1 MLGFRI
7 RHALGRR
14 LCVIPLLG
22 ILAGAGLS
30 VVTVAI
36 DRHLHSLV
44 TQPLVGSPSDAS
56 TILATIATSVVTLTS
71 IVLTI
76 TLVAVQLAMGQFSP
90 RIVRALL
97 DDRGSQVAVALF
109 GATFT
114 FAIFSLRAIGTGPG
128 GDPTPGVTVLT
139 AFVLVAAS
147 SAALVVFVHHAAQ
160 QLRIGGLID
169 LVGDE
174 LRTQLDE
181 RHGSPERR
189 AGDGSVIMS
198 TAAGNLIHI
207 DEGGL
212 VELARRADC
221 TLELVPMMGDFLMR
235 GSPLVRIHGDASRL
249 DARAIRSRVA
259 LDNER
264 THKGDPAYGF
274 RKLVDVAQRA
284 LGTSSNDATS
294 AVQVVNRLHDCLRQM
309 ADRPLPSGEHRDST
323 GTVRLTVRT
332 LTWDGWVRLAFDE
345 IRLAGVAYPQVTR
358 RMCAAIEDLKTV
370 APDDRHA
377 PLDRQLR
384 LLAAG
389 VRRAL
394 DDEDDIRAALVP
406 DAQGLG
412 SGADVADGRSSL
424 RAPAAV
430 AARRIG

>member
-1 MLGFRI
+1 
-7 RHALGRR
+7 
-14 LCVIPLLG
+14 
-22 ILAGAGLS
+22 
-30 VVTVAI
+30 
-36 DRHLHSLV
+36 
-44 TQPLVGSPSDAS
+44 
-56 TILATIATSVVTLTS
+56 
-71 IVLTI
+71 
-76 TLVAVQLAMGQFSP
+76 
-90 RIVRALL
+90 
-97 DDRGSQVAVALF
+97 
-109 GATFT
+109 
-114 FAIFSLRAIGTGPG
+114 
-128 GDPTPGVTVLT
+128 
-139 AFVLVAAS
+139 
-147 SAALVVFVHHAAQ
+147 
-160 QLRIGGLID
+160 
-169 LVGDE
+169 
-174 LRTQLDE
+174 
-181 RHGSPERR
+181 
-189 AGDGSVIMS
+189 
-198 TAAGNLIHI
+198 
-207 DEGGL
+207 
-212 VELARRADC
+212 
-221 TLELVPMMGDFLMR
+221 MGDFLMR

-412 SGADVADGRSSL
+412 FGADVADGRSSL